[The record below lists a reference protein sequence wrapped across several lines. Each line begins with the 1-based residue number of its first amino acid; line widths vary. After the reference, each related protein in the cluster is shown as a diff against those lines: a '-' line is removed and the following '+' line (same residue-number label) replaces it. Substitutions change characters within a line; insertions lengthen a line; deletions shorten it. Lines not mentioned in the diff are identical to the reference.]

1 MAQDIICR
9 PWKGIKGPW
18 VCLMSKLYL
27 FCYVLT
33 SFFLN
38 FLTSKRHV
46 ENKVVAEGTRTA
58 GSCSVSVTLF
68 CKVELTTVTVAQ
80 SCPWNSPGQ
89 NTGVG
94 SCSLLQGIFLTQRSN
109 PGLLHCRWILYHLSH
124 RGSPRILEW
133 VAYPFSRGS
142 SWPRNQTGVSGIAG
156 RFFTNWATRE
166 ANLSLL
172 KFMFTELAMLPNHL
186 THLLPPYSPVAFN
199 LFQH

>member
-1 MAQDIICR
+1 
-9 PWKGIKGPW
+9 
-18 VCLMSKLYL
+18 MSKLYL

-68 CKVELTTVTVAQ
+68 CKVELTTVTVTQ

-94 SCSLLQGIFLTQRSN
+94 SCSLLQGIFPTQGLN
-109 PGLLHCRWILYHLSH
+109 PCLPHCRRIPYQLSH
-124 RGSPRILEW
+124 QGRPEVDVKTDPNLEC
-133 VAYPFSRGS
+133 
-142 SWPRNQTGVSGIAG
+142 
-156 RFFTNWATRE
+156 
-166 ANLSLL
+166 
-172 KFMFTELAMLPNHL
+172 
-186 THLLPPYSPVAFN
+186 
-199 LFQH
+199 

>member
-18 VCLMSKLYL
+18 VCLVSKLYL

-80 SCPWNSPGQ
+80 SRPWNSPGQ

-94 SCSLLQGIFLTQRSN
+94 SCSLLQGIFPTQGLN
-109 PGLLHCRWILYHLSH
+109 PCLPHCRRIPYQLSH
-124 RGSPRILEW
+124 REGLKLM
-133 VAYPFSRGS
+133 SR
-142 SWPRNQTGVSGIAG
+142 QTQTWNV
-156 RFFTNWATRE
+156 
-166 ANLSLL
+166 NLWTS
-172 KFMFTELAMLPNHL
+172 KP
-186 THLLPPYSPVAFN
+186 
-199 LFQH
+199 